1 MTPSPALLPTDAATQ
16 PWGATI
22 PNREGFFQ
30 MAANYRSVPIVRR
43 LLAEHL
49 TPTAVYQLVGGDPGT
64 FILESADGGDWGRWS
79 FIGVNSCAHLS
90 SEGDQAE
97 WQGRIPAGL
106 TESGHPLVL
115 IKEAITH
122 LHHPPMPAEY
132 PPFTGGLVGALG
144 WETVRLTENV
154 PARLEKD
161 VPIPDIILALATD
174 IIALDR
180 RTGEVWLIA
189 CTLNFDGRDKGAE
202 GAYEQACARLDKME
216 RLLHSPLP
224 ALPLRGEGTPSAGDT
239 QRDDIHFSHTPA
251 EFYAAVEAAQEAI
264 AAGEVFQLVLSQR
277 AEMACTVSALSVYRI
292 LRTTNPSPYMYLF
305 NLPAGS
311 GETFSIVGSSPETL
325 VEVRQRQVRTFPI
338 AGSRPRGSTATEDRA
353 LAEELLADPKERAE
367 HVMLVDLARNDL
379 SRVCAPG
386 SVEVSEYMAIKRYS
400 HIMHITSTVTG
411 QLREDISAL
420 DALTS
425 TLPAGTLSGA
435 PKVRAI
441 ELIDELEPVRRGIYG
456 GVVGYLDLHGNVDM
470 AIAIRTAVLFQ
481 QRAYVQAG
489 AGIVKD
495 SQPQREL
502 DEAHNKAAAALA
514 AVARAHQLQD

>member
-1 MTPSPALLPTDAATQ
+1 MTPNPALLPAEAATQ
-16 PWGATI
+16 PWGVTI
-22 PNREGFFQ
+22 PNREGFVQ
-30 MAANYRSVPIVRR
+30 MAASCRSVPIVRR

-49 TPTAVYQLVGGDPGT
+49 TPTAVYQLVGNDPGT

-79 FIGVNSCAHLS
+79 FIGVNSCAHLIA
-90 SEGDQAE
+90 EGEQAT
-97 WQGRIPAGL
+97 WQGRIPSGL
-106 TESGHPLVL
+106 TESGHPLAL

-122 LHHPPMPAEY
+122 LHHPPMPADY

-161 VPIPDIILALATD
+161 VPIPDIVLALATD
-174 IIALDR
+174 VIALDR

-189 CTLNFDGRDKGAE
+189 CTLNFDGRDEGAE
-202 GAYEQACARLDKME
+202 GAYEQACARLDRME
-216 RLLHSPLP
+216 KLLCTQLP
-224 ALPLRGEGTPSAGDT
+224 ALPLRGEGAPSAENP
-239 QRDDIHFSHTPA
+239 RADDIHFSHTPA
-251 EFYAAVEAAQEAI
+251 QFHAAVEAAQEAI
-264 AAGEVFQLVLSQR
+264 AAGDVFQLVLSQR
-277 AEMACTVSALSVYRI
+277 AEMPCTVPALSVYRV
-292 LRTTNPSPYMYLF
+292 LRTTNPSPYMYLL
-305 NLPAGS
+305 NLPTEQ

-325 VEVRQRQVRTFPI
+325 VEVRERQVRTFPI
-338 AGSRPRGSTATEDRA
+338 AGSRPRGSSPTEDHS

-379 SRVCAPG
+379 SRVCTPG
-386 SVEVSEYMAIKRYS
+386 SVDVSEYMAIKRYS

-411 QLREDISAL
+411 ELREDISAL
-420 DALTS
+420 EALIS

-456 GVVGYLDLHGNVDM
+456 GVVGYLDLHGNLDM
-470 AIAIRTAVLFQ
+470 AIAIRTAIVFRE
-481 QRAYVQAG
+481 RAYVQAG

-495 SQPQREL
+495 SQPDREL
-502 DEAHNKAAAALA
+502 DEARTKAAAALT
-514 AVARAHQLQD
+514 AVARAHRLQD